1 MRRFN
6 MRSETKSSV
15 VRDSKPITWGFACR
29 PDIRCYMQ
37 RDITSS
43 PEVVAVT
50 AFIIPKVGE

>member
-1 MRRFN
+1 

-29 PDIRCYMQ
+29 PDIRCYKQ

-50 AFIIPKVGE
+50 TFIIPKVGE